1 MTVAS
6 PIILSLLFLLL
17 AAYLLL
23 GFLRVRILSQQLAIA
38 RAQAAVS
45 SEIQESARSIR
56 GNNDKGQLAT
66 EQINEETRKIQERAA
81 EQQHQSELSQ
91 EKWAALLTRAEALIE
106 RLESRA

>member
-1 MTVAS
+1 MTVTS
-6 PIILSLLFLLL
+6 PIILCLLLIFL

-23 GFLRVRILSQQLAIA
+23 GFLRVRVLSQQLALA

-66 EQINEETRKIQERAA
+66 EQINDETRKIQERAA
-81 EQQHQSELSQ
+81 EQQHRSELSQ
-91 EKWAALLTRAEALIE
+91 ERLAALLARAEALVE